1 MTHTERRTG
10 VIHTQRLTRHFVT
23 KKEVVEA
30 VKGVDIDVAAGELV
44 AFLGPNGAGKSTTLR
59 MLTTL
64 LPPTSGSAWVAGA
77 SITTEPAVV
86 RSRIGYIGQGDG
98 AGHSFRV
105 MDELVMQGRFYGM
118 NSADSLAR
126 AKELSRTLDLTALEK
141 RRVSTLSGGQRR
153 RLDIALGLMHSP
165 ALLFLDEPSTG
176 MDPHN
181 RANLW
186 DHINRL
192 RERQETTIVLT
203 THYLEEADSYAE
215 RLLVIDH
222 GVIIANDTAANL
234 KATLAGDR
242 ITVTV
247 DGAHASAASA
257 VLAERGTDLASFA
270 SIRAEGGRH
279 RAQTDGQSPP
289 PTRIDASGDV
299 TISGRFEQGTRA
311 LPWVLRELDHAG
323 VAVRAAD
330 VRVPT
335 LDDVFLS
342 LTGRSLREEEVA
354 A

>member
-1 MTHTERRTG
+1 MINPMIHTE
-10 VIHTQRLTRHFVT
+10 RLTRHFAS
-23 KKEVVEA
+23 KKETVEA

-64 LPPTSGSAWVAGA
+64 LPPTAGKAWVAGA

-86 RSRIGYIGQGDG
+86 RARIGYIGQGDG

-105 MDELVMQGRFYGM
+105 MDELVMQGRFYGL
-118 NSADSLAR
+118 NSSDSLSR
-126 AKELSRTLDLTALEK
+126 AQELTKSLDLTALEERK
-141 RRVSTLSGGQRR
+141 VSTLSGGQRR

-165 ALLFLDEPSTG
+165 RLLFLDEPSTG

-192 RERQETTIVLT
+192 RDQQETTIVLT
-203 THYLEEADSYAE
+203 THYLEEADAYAE
-215 RLLVIDH
+215 RVLVIDH
-222 GVIIANDTAANL
+222 GEIIANDTAGNL

-242 ITVTV
+242 IMITV
-247 DGAHASAASA
+247 DGVNAAAASA
-257 VLAERGTDLASFA
+257 VVAGRGKDLTTSNG
-270 SIRAEGGRH
+270 SRE
-279 RAQTDGQSPP
+279 
-289 PTRIDASGDV
+289 V
-299 TISGRFEQGTRA
+299 TIAGRFEQGTRT
-311 LPWVLRELDHAG
+311 LPWLLRELDHAG
-323 VAVRAAD
+323 VDVRAAD

-342 LTGRSLREEEVA
+342 LTGRSLREESEVTS
-354 A
+354 

>member
-1 MTHTERRTG
+1 M
-10 VIHTQRLTRHFVT
+10 IHTQKLTRHFVS
-23 KKEVVEA
+23 KKETVEA
-30 VKGVDIDVAAGELV
+30 VKGVDIDVAPGELV

-64 LPPTSGSAWVAGA
+64 LPPTSGNAWVAGA

-105 MDELVMQGRFYGM
+105 MDELVYQGRFYGM
-118 NSADSLAR
+118 NSSDSLAR
-126 AKELSRTLDLTALEK
+126 AKELTKTLDLTSLEK
-141 RRVSTLSGGQRR
+141 RKVSTLSGGQRR

-165 ALLFLDEPSTG
+165 RLLFLDEPSTG
-176 MDPHN
+176 MDPQN

-186 DHINRL
+186 DHISGL

-215 RLLVIDH
+215 RVLVIDH
-222 GVIIANDTAANL
+222 GEIIANDTADNL

-242 ITVTV
+242 IMITV
-247 DGAHASAASA
+247 DGSSAAAASA
-257 VLAERGTDLASFA
+257 IVAERGRELSTSNG
-270 SIRAEGGRH
+270 SRE
-279 RAQTDGQSPP
+279 
-289 PTRIDASGDV
+289 V
-299 TISGRFEQGTRA
+299 TIAGRFDQGART
-311 LPWVLRELDHAG
+311 LPRLLRELDHVG
-323 VAVRAAD
+323 VEVRAAD
-330 VRVPT
+330 VKVPT

-342 LTGRSLREEEVA
+342 LTGRSLREESEVA

>member
-1 MTHTERRTG
+1 MDDQPMIHPKIHHMIHTE
-10 VIHTQRLTRHFVT
+10 QLTRHFVS
-23 KKEVVEA
+23 KKETVEA
-30 VKGVDIDVAAGELV
+30 VKGVDIDIAAGELV

-64 LPPTSGSAWVAGA
+64 LPPTAGQAWVAGA
-77 SITTEPAVV
+77 SITTEAAVV

-118 NSADSLAR
+118 NSSDSMSR
-126 AKELSRTLDLTALEK
+126 AQELTKSLDLTALEK
-141 RRVSTLSGGQRR
+141 RKVSTLSGGQRR
-153 RLDIALGLMHSP
+153 RLDIALGLMNSP
-165 ALLFLDEPSTG
+165 GLLFLDEPSTG

-192 RERQETTIVLT
+192 RDERETTIVLT
-203 THYLEEADSYAE
+203 THYLEEADAYAE
-215 RLLVIDH
+215 RVLVIDH
-222 GVIIANDTAANL
+222 GEIIANDTAANL

-242 ITVTV
+242 IMITV
-247 DGAHASAASA
+247 DGANAAAASA
-257 VLAERGTDLASFA
+257 LVADRGKELTTSNG
-270 SIRAEGGRH
+270 SHE
-279 RAQTDGQSPP
+279 
-289 PTRIDASGDV
+289 V
-299 TISGRFEQGTRA
+299 TIAGRFDQGVRT
-311 LPWVLRELDHAG
+311 LPWLLRELDHAG
-323 VAVRAAD
+323 VEVRAAD

-342 LTGRSLREEEVA
+342 LTGRSLREESEVA

>member
-1 MTHTERRTG
+1 MIHPMIHTEK
-10 VIHTQRLTRHFVT
+10 LTRHFVS
-23 KKEVVEA
+23 KKETVEA
-30 VKGVDIDVAAGELV
+30 VKGVDIDVAPGELV

-64 LPPTSGSAWVAGA
+64 LPPTSGNAWVAGA
-77 SITTEPAVV
+77 SITTEPAMV

-105 MDELVMQGRFYGM
+105 MDELVYQGRFYGM
-118 NSADSLAR
+118 NSSDSLAR
-126 AKELSRTLDLTALEK
+126 AQELTKTLNLTSLEK
-141 RRVSTLSGGQRR
+141 RKVSTLSGGQRR

-165 ALLFLDEPSTG
+165 RLIFLDEPSTG

-186 DHINRL
+186 DHINGL

-215 RLLVIDH
+215 RVLVIDH
-222 GVIIANDTAANL
+222 GEIIANDTADNL

-242 ITVTV
+242 IMITV
-247 DGAHASAASA
+247 DGASAPAASA
-257 VLAERGTDLASFA
+257 LVAERGSELTTSNG
-270 SIRAEGGRH
+270 SRE
-279 RAQTDGQSPP
+279 
-289 PTRIDASGDV
+289 V
-299 TISGRFEQGTRA
+299 TIAGRFDQGTRA
-311 LPWVLRELDHAG
+311 LPWLLRELDHAG
-323 VAVRAAD
+323 VQVRAAD

-342 LTGRSLREEEVA
+342 LTGRSLREESEVA
-354 A
+354 S

>member
-1 MTHTERRTG
+1 MIHPG
-10 VIHTQRLTRHFVT
+10 VIHTERLTRHFAS
-23 KKEVVEA
+23 KKETVEA

-64 LPPTSGSAWVAGA
+64 LPPTSGKAWVAGA

-86 RSRIGYIGQGDG
+86 RARIGYIGQGDG

-118 NSADSLAR
+118 NASDALAR
-126 AKELSRTLDLTALEK
+126 ARELTQSLDLTALEK
-141 RRVSTLSGGQRR
+141 RKVSTLSGGQRR

-165 ALLFLDEPSTG
+165 RLLFLDEPSTG

-192 RERQETTIVLT
+192 RDQQETTIVLT
-203 THYLEEADSYAE
+203 THYLEEADAYAE

-222 GVIIANDTAANL
+222 GEIIANDTAASL

-242 ITVTV
+242 IMITV
-247 DGAHASAASA
+247 DGAYAAAASA
-257 VLAERGTDLASFA
+257 VVAGRGKELTTSNGSREVTIAGRFERGT
-270 SIRAEGGRH
+270 R
-279 RAQTDGQSPP
+279 T
-289 PTRIDASGDV
+289 
-299 TISGRFEQGTRA
+299 
-311 LPWVLRELDHAG
+311 LPWLLRELDHAG
-323 VAVRAAD
+323 VDVRAAD
-330 VRVPT
+330 VKVPT

-342 LTGRSLREEEVA
+342 LTGRSLREESEVA
-354 A
+354 S